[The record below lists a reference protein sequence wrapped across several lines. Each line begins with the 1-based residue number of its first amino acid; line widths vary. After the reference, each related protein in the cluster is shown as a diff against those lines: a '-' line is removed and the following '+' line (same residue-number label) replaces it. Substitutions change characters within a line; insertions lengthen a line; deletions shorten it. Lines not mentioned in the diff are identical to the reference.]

1 MHVDDIR
8 AILKT
13 KSVGIAGCGGLGSNA
28 AISLA
33 RVGVGSLVIADCDK
47 VEEGNLNRQY
57 YFCDQVGSYK
67 SIALNENVRK
77 VNPSVDVIAHVVEL
91 TPTIITDLFAG
102 CDVILEAF
110 DRAEMK
116 EMIIECVQAMFPAK
130 PLIAGVGMAGWGRNA
145 LIGTVRSG
153 NLYIVGDRQSEVSN
167 DNPPLAPRVGIVANM
182 MANLALAIMIGSD

>member
-1 MHVDDIR
+1 MHVDDIKR
-8 AILKT
+8 ILKT

-28 AISLA
+28 AVSLA

-67 SIALNENVRK
+67 SIALKENIRK
-77 VNPSVDVIAHVVEL
+77 VNPSVAVVAHVVEL

-102 CDVILEAF
+102 CDLILEAF

-116 EMIIECVQAMFPAK
+116 EMIIECAQSVFPAK
-130 PLIAGVGMAGWGRNA
+130 PLISGVGMAGWGKND
-145 LIGTVRSG
+145 LIGTMRSG
-153 NLYIVGDRQSEVSN
+153 NLYIVGDRQSEVS
-167 DNPPLAPRVGIVANM
+167 DDSPPLAPRVGIVANM
-182 MANLALAIMIGSD
+182 MANLALEIMLGSD